1 MKFMVYESFEY
12 GTPGGLPDQT
22 SGFVMVKHKSRSR
35 AYVGLQAIEGPAHLV
50 PAHVRSKPTLW
61 NVNNHVD
68 LETYWYIY

>member
-1 MKFMVYESFEY
+1 MEFIVYEPFEY
-12 GTPGGLPDQT
+12 ATPGGLPDQT
-22 SGFVMVKHKSRSR
+22 SRSVIVKRKSRSW
-35 AYVGLQAIEGPAHLV
+35 AAVGLQAIEGPAHLV